1 MAKAQFQEKPASQD
15 NQFTQKTMQW
25 IRPHN
30 ATEAYHGFMKGR
42 GTQVWQMFVASA
54 EGDTERVTA
63 ALKDDSGL
71 ANCENAY
78 FTPLDLAVRE
88 GHIAIVKTLLEAGA
102 NPTFRRGLSWKTDPL
117 TKAKERGLTEIAALL
132 EAAQR
137 ERFNASAVGEE
148 ICATVRNGE
157 TRKLQ
162 ALIAQNPASV
172 NAADRDGNTPLHWAV
187 QERRLRPIELLLANG
202 ADIHV
207 ENSDGRK
214 PIHLAMGAS
223 HLQTPRRIVQKLLE
237 HGADYDACV
246 AAVLGDFD
254 RVRELVMVDPTL
266 ANQANSANFRPVG
279 YAARMGHAK
288 IVKFLLEHGAD
299 PNAPE
304 YDAPNGLALWVAV
317 DGKHLDCVKI
327 LLEYGADPTAIVES
341 SGSPIGRAISLK
353 QTEMASLMYAHGA
366 TAGLAAYVFQNRI
379 DVVGEILKANP
390 ALVNE
395 GGDYG
400 VLCMAAG
407 FASVELIKLL
417 LRYKPDLNRAWYSNN
432 YMGYAS
438 RKDCGWDGPRLD
450 VLRLFL
456 EHGADPNRANWF
468 GVTYLHVQ
476 AKDGGESVAE
486 LLLEFGAN
494 IDAIDDEYC
503 TTPLGWA
510 ARWEQKQMVEF
521 LLAHGA
527 DPNLA
532 REAWAKPL
540 VWAEAKSNTEI
551 AKILRTH
558 GATKS

>member
-1 MAKAQFQEKPASQD
+1 MVKA
-15 NQFTQKTMQW
+15 
-25 IRPHN
+25 I
-30 ATEAYHGFMKGR
+30 
-42 GTQVWQMFVASA
+42 
-54 EGDTERVTA
+54 
-63 ALKDDSGL
+63 LKDHPGV

-88 GHIAIVKTLLEAGA
+88 GYIAIVKTLLEAGA
-102 NPTFRRGLSWKTDPL
+102 APTFRRGLSWKTDPL
-117 TKAKERGLTEIAALL
+117 TKAEERGLTEIAALL
-132 EAAQR
+132 EAAQQ

-162 ALIAQNPASV
+162 VLIAQNPASV

-207 ENSDGRK
+207 ENSKGRK

-288 IVKFLLEHGAD
+288 IVKILLEYGVD

-366 TAGLAAYVFQNRI
+366 TAGLAAYVFQDRI

-417 LRYKPDLNRAWYSNN
+417 LRYTPDLNRAWYSNN

-438 RKDCGWDGPRLD
+438 RKNRRVVRGLMSSGF
-450 VLRLFL
+450 FL
-456 EHGADPNRANWF
+456 NMEPIR
-468 GVTYLHVQ
+468 
-476 AKDGGESVAE
+476 
-486 LLLEFGAN
+486 
-494 IDAIDDEYC
+494 
-503 TTPLGWA
+503 TTPTGLA
-510 ARWEQKQMVEF
+510 SPICTCRRKMVESR
-521 LLAHGA
+521 L
-527 DPNLA
+527 PNCCLNSVQTSTPLTMNTTQRPSVGRRDGSRNRWSNSCWPMVQTRISPVKRGQSHWRGQRRKVTPKSLKSCEPTA
-532 REAWAKPL
+532 RQNLDRQPVQPLHAEKIGIQEAGHFRQ
-540 VWAEAKSNTEI
+540 VSGT
-551 AKILRTH
+551 LR
-558 GATKS
+558 S